1 MGRVLLLAFAA
12 VDIGPDLSWIDI
24 DIYGL
29 LAYLLNSLLIDYKFL
44 IWLLLRI
51 PLNYKR
57 LVAILFHKI
66 SLRFT
71 WPSLLET
78 FFLNFQFIRISCS
91 LFVLKR

>member
-12 VDIGPDLSWIDI
+12 VDIGPYLLRIDI

-29 LAYLLNSLLIDYKFL
+29 LADLLNSLLTDNKFL
-44 IWLLLRI
+44 IWVLLLRI

-57 LVAILFHKI
+57 LILFHKI

-78 FFLNFQFIRISCS
+78 FSLNFQFIRISCCF
-91 LFVLKR
+91 FVLKR